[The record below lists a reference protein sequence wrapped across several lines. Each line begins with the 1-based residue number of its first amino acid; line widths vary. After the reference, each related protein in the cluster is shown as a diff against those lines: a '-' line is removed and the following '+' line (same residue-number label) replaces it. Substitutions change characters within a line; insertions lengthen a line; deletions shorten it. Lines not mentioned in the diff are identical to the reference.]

1 LPLSDGRAT
10 TSFQEGPDLA
20 DVLKDM
26 SDGPDGL
33 GLGCAVPEGF
43 DLDGDDHLTASIT
56 GTWGRTVTRKRT
68 VGGIRLGSLSF
79 CRPVAMEAICRTAV
93 FPKSDTYGG
102 EAEKRAVD
110 GIRCELTLDFGRV
123 INLT

>member
-1 LPLSDGRAT
+1 
-10 TSFQEGPDLA
+10 
-20 DVLKDM
+20 M

-68 VGGIRLGSLSF
+68 PAVDGIRLPVGSLSF
-79 CRPVAMEAICRTAV
+79 CRPVAMEAPICRTAAV

-102 EAEKRAVD
+102 EPEKRTVD